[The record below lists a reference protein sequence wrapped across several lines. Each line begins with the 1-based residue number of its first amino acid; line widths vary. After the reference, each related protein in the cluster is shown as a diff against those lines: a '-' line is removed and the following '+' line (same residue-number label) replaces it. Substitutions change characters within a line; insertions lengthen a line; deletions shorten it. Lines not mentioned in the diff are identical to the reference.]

1 MAIINPSPIMMGN
14 ASIKIGGAS
23 GNNYEGA
30 VSSVEF
36 QPSGGSVNFKGLAA
50 TATYTYATSPT
61 WQLALTFAQDWE
73 TTGSLSNYLFDNQN
87 KTVQVDVFPVAGT
100 GKKGF
105 SAQVIIQP
113 GSIGGA
119 VDSVAVATVTLG
131 VIGAPTRVT
140 QA

>member
-1 MAIINPSPIMMGN
+1 MAIVTPVPILMGN
-14 ASIKIGGAS
+14 ATVKIGGTS

-36 QPSGGSVNFKGLAA
+36 QPSAGTVNFKGLAP
-50 TATYTYATSPT
+50 TAVYTYGTAPT
-61 WQLALTFAQDWE
+61 WALALTFAQDFE
-73 TTGSLSNYLFDNQN
+73 TTTSLSNYLFDNQG

-131 VIGAPTRVT
+131 VIGAPTRIT

>member
-1 MAIINPSPIMMGN
+1 MAIITPVPILMGN
-14 ASIKIGGAS
+14 ATVKIGGTS

-36 QPSGGSVNFKGLAA
+36 TPSSTAVNFKGLTPSAVF
-50 TATYTYATSPT
+50 TYATNAT
-61 WQLALTFAQDWE
+61 WQLALSFAQDWD
-73 TTGSLSNYLFDNQN
+73 TSTSLSNYLFDNQG
-87 KTVQVDVFPVAGT
+87 KTVQVDVYPTAGT

-105 SAQVIIQP
+105 TAQVIITP

-131 VIGAPTRVT
+131 VVGAPTRIT

>member
-1 MAIINPSPIMMGN
+1 MAIVTPQPILMGN
-14 ASIKIGGAS
+14 ATVKIGGSS

-36 QPSGGSVNFKGLAA
+36 QPSAGSVNFKGLAP
-50 TATYTYATSPT
+50 TAVFTYATSPT
-61 WQLALTFAQDWE
+61 WALALTFAQDWD
-73 TTGSLSNYLFDNQN
+73 TTNSLSNYLFDNQG
-87 KTVQVDVFPVAGT
+87 KTVQVDVYPVAGT

-105 SAQVIIQP
+105 TAQVIIQP

-119 VDSVAVATVTLG
+119 VDSVAVSTVTLG